1 MKFFLIL
8 ILLITNVFS
17 QVYNPI
23 CLNGYGSENECIS
36 IETNSPDFQCCFLIR
51 NPNSFE
57 CSSLDNV
64 GFIVYTNPKLK
75 KIYEEEIK
83 LLYLNEEEE
92 PNDQFIFEIICKDE
106 KITFLKTDFIFTEED
121 KTIIEYGKHC
131 LNYFLNPREITKEIC
146 QNAQV
151 FKKTSEAGIKWGFY
165 EIEITDNDGNKSN
178 FKTCYFVYNNLLK
191 GEQDSKILFNNVAKG
206 KLISHPTT
214 SSIDFSYTLNF
225 SSSDGL
231 YANYDSKTNKIT
243 AFKSP
248 SLDGSKTNK
257 DTDLSEKEASS
268 SYNLYNSKLLLLL
281 FLILL

>member
-8 ILLITNVFS
+8 ILLITNVFGDEPNS
-17 QVYNPI
+17 VCP
-23 CLNGYGSENECIS
+23 YGNVSKDECIS
-36 IETNSPDFQCCFLIR
+36 KETNSPGFQCCLIS
-51 NPNSFE
+51 NSD
-57 CSSLDNV
+57 SSQCLSLEND

-75 KIYEEEIK
+75 KIYNEEIK
-83 LLYLNEEEE
+83 LIYLLEGDE
-92 PNDQFIFEIICKDE
+92 PDDQFNIEIACKDE
-106 KITFLKTDFIFTEED
+106 TITNLKADYDPTDED
-121 KTIIEYGKHC
+121 KTIFESGKHC
-131 LNYFLNPREITKEIC
+131 LNYFFNPGEVTKEIC

-151 FKKTSEAGIKWGFY
+151 FKKTSEAGIKCGFY
-165 EIEITDNDGNKSN
+165 EIEITDEDGSKSN
-178 FKTCYFVYNNLLK
+178 FKACYFVYNNLLK
-191 GEQDSKILFNNVAKG
+191 GEQDSKILFNSVAKG
-206 KLISHPTT
+206 RIIFQSMT

-243 AFKSP
+243 VFKSP

-257 DTDLSEKEASS
+257 DTDLSEKKASS